1 MKKLRWA
8 TDGDS
13 WEVDVST
20 PVTVDG
26 VARPV
31 GGETVPL
38 GLSRGARLS
47 RPKQIDFFQRFMAM
61 PFVPSFSDVNGL
73 SFQRVLSLPLHD
85 TWFPAIVGQ
94 FNVHKFVASL
104 TKNTKKKKNGR
115 VDDDDERLLAKSIWR
130 HLSHPS
136 LYAFNFCLECLLTP
150 QDTVLLSSEAAHHHN
165 NNNNGDDDVNTKT
178 FRNKAV
184 FHHKFPNHNL
194 TVEAT
199 SPALFVDN
207 LGKYW
212 DVPFTL
218 AVDLASL
225 PSDSGAS
232 CHFCINQTAGL
243 PKQCEE
249 TGPPCSLLP
258 GVSAKSAFSYKKN
271 FSIWRS
277 EAPKT
282 KMVQPYDIFLSNP
295 HISASTTLGTV
306 ITACLGDNSVR
317 AHHESFGFRAQ
328 GAKSAV
334 LADIFAS
341 ASLSA
346 QHGNFQK
353 LFLDLT
359 RFNARIDISSGSK
372 FLSGASQVA
381 FDLHNSQAPSLE
393 AYQAICP
400 SASLSFQQQ
409 IAGPF
414 SFRIDTGVSVDLKK
428 KDKEWYLKVN
438 DPVFA
443 LEYALQVLG
452 SAKAVA
458 WYSLRQREFML
469 ELRFFET

>member
-8 TDGDS
+8 MDGGF

-61 PFVPSFSDVNGL
+61 PFVPSFSHANGL

-85 TWFPAIVGQ
+85 TWFPALVGQ
-94 FNVHKFVASL
+94 FNVHKFVTCL
-104 TKNTKKKKNGR
+104 TRNTKKKEKENGG
-115 VDDDDERLLAKSIWR
+115 VDDETFGQSIWR
-130 HLSHPS
+130 HLSHPN

-150 QDTVLLSSEAAHHHN
+150 EDTVLLSSEAAYHHHSIN
-165 NNNNGDDDVNTKT
+165 NND
-178 FRNKAV
+178 KAV

-194 TVEAT
+194 IVEAT
-199 SPALFVDN
+199 SPALFVDD

-232 CHFCINQTAGL
+232 CHFCINHTAGL
-243 PKQCEE
+243 PKQCEG
-249 TGPPCSLLP
+249 TVPPSLLLP
-258 GVSAKSAFSYKKN
+258 GLSAKCAFSFKN
-271 FSIWRS
+271 NFDIWRS

-282 KMVQPYDIFLSNP
+282 KMVLPYDIFLSNP

-306 ITACLGDNSVR
+306 IAACLGDNSVR
-317 AHHESFGFRAQ
+317 THHESFGFRAQ

-359 RFNARIDISSGSK
+359 RFNARVDIPSGSK
-372 FLSGASQVA
+372 FLRGASQVA
-381 FDLHNSQAPSLE
+381 FDLHNSQVPTLE
-393 AYQAICP
+393 AIQAICP

-414 SFRIDTGVSVDLKK
+414 SFRIDAGVSVDLKK
-428 KDKEWYLKVN
+428 KKNKRGKEWYLKVN

-458 WYSLRQREFML
+458 WYSPRQREFML